1 MSGTEAVVH
10 ALIVDDEPLAR
21 RGIQKR
27 LQAHPDVEVVGE
39 CESAEEAVEAIR
51 SLRPDLVFLD
61 IQMPGATGF
70 AVIERVD
77 VEPVPVFVF
86 VTAYDAHAIRA
97 FEANA
102 LDYLLKPVD
111 DERFAR
117 AVERA
122 VRAVKDRQTV
132 AEASAWRARL
142 LALLGTGSGAV
153 EAAPRAEPA
162 APTPTPLRPERI
174 PVRDSGRILLLDPGD
189 IDWIEAEGDYVRVH
203 CGARSYLI
211 REGISSIEARVAG
224 TALVRIHRSTIVN
237 VGRVQELRPRE
248 NHDFTV
254 VLANGT
260 SLRLSRTYRAPF
272 ERACGYRL
280 DR

>member
-1 MSGTEAVVH
+1 MSGRPEAVVR

-21 RGIQKR
+21 RGIRKR
-27 LQAHPDVEVVGE
+27 LQAHPEVEVAGE
-39 CESAEEAVEAIR
+39 CESADEAVEAIR

-61 IQMPGATGF
+61 IQMPGATGL
-70 AVIERVD
+70 AVIEQVD
-77 VEPVPVFVF
+77 VDPMPVFVF

-122 VRAVKDRQTV
+122 VHAVKDRQTV

-142 LALLGTGSGAV
+142 LALIGADSGRA
-153 EAAPRAEPA
+153 ESAAPRAESVAPA
-162 APTPTPLRPERI
+162 PPRPERI
-174 PVRDSGRILLLDPGD
+174 AVRDAGRIFLLDPGD

-203 CGARSYLI
+203 CGARGYLI
-211 REGISSIEARVAG
+211 REGISSIEARLAG
-224 TALVRIHRSTIVN
+224 TSLVRIHRSTIVN
-237 VGRVQELRPRE
+237 VSRVQELRPRE
-248 NHDFTV
+248 NQDFTV
-254 VLANGT
+254 ILANGT
-260 SLRLSRTYRAPF
+260 TLRLSRTYRASF

>member
-1 MSGTEAVVH
+1 MSDRPEAAVR

-21 RGIQKR
+21 RGIRKR
-27 LQAHPDVEVVGE
+27 LQAHPEVEVAGE
-39 CESAEEAVEAIR
+39 CESADEAVEAIR

-70 AVIERVD
+70 AVIEQVD
-77 VEPVPVFVF
+77 VDPMPVFVF

-122 VRAVKDRQTV
+122 VRTVKDRQTV
-132 AEASAWRARL
+132 AEASAWKARL
-142 LALLGTGSGAV
+142 LTLIGADSGRVETAPRVESGA
-153 EAAPRAEPA
+153 PA
-162 APTPTPLRPERI
+162 APRPERI
-174 PVRDSGRILLLDPGD
+174 AVRDAGRIFLLDPGD

-203 CGARSYLI
+203 CGARGYLI
-211 REGISSIEARVAG
+211 REGISSIEARLAG
-224 TALVRIHRSTIVN
+224 TSLVRIHRSTIVN
-237 VGRVQELRPRE
+237 VSRVQELRPRE
-248 NHDFTV
+248 NQDFTV
-254 VLANGT
+254 ILANGT
-260 SLRLSRTYRAPF
+260 TLRLSRTYRTTF

>member
-1 MSGTEAVVH
+1 LSGETVVR

-21 RGIQKR
+21 RGIRKR

-39 CESAEEAVEAIR
+39 FESADDAVEAIR

-70 AVIERVD
+70 SVIERAD
-77 VEPVPVFVF
+77 
-86 VTAYDAHAIRA
+86 
-97 FEANA
+97 
-102 LDYLLKPVD
+102 
-111 DERFAR
+111 
-117 AVERA
+117 
-122 VRAVKDRQTV
+122 
-132 AEASAWRARL
+132 WRARL
-142 LALLGTGSGAV
+142 LALIGTDGGRVETGLSMEPGAP
-153 EAAPRAEPA
+153 AP
-162 APTPTPLRPERI
+162 APRPERLA
-174 PVRDSGRILLLDPGD
+174 VRDSGRILLLDPGE

-203 CGARSYLI
+203 CGARGYLI
-211 REGISSIEARVAG
+211 REGISSIEARLAE
-224 TALVRIHRSTIVN
+224 TSLVRIHRSTIVN
-237 VGRVQELRPRE
+237 VSRVQELRPRE
-248 NHDFTV
+248 NQDFTV